1 MAHLP
6 AITGE
11 IESPRPLRAPAGRVV
26 LTGWCLCDGARP
38 AGVRLVTPV
47 GTLVAITGLPRHDAG
62 PQADSG
68 FRVEGMLPAG
78 VHPARLEVQTPG
90 GDWRLFRSRTI
101 AVAAEPFQAQVEAVA
116 EGTPLARR
124 QHVAGW
130 ALHPGGEI
138 AELAIRYAHQEIPC
152 AIGLPRSDV
161 PKRFPRHPQ
170 AAHCGFQ
177 SRDILGAGTGPLRL
191 KARLRDGRTFISRT
205 PIRIAVPS
213 DPNHPSGLS
222 FIGEPARLPRLNR
235 PVPPAPTQTAT
246 ARNIL
251 FVLYGNF
258 TSNSALQVS
267 ALANELAAAGHD
279 CAVAVPRD
287 RDTVGYQQAPRF
299 RALSHAEAL
308 ADGGAFRNGRGPDL
322 IHAWTTREL
331 VRTTCLDIQARHG
344 GILVVDLEDNEQLLL
359 AHALGRDFTTLAALP
374 GPELDALVPSDLSHP
389 HRAREFL
396 GRAAGVTVIVDSLR
410 EFVPPGTPWV
420 TIPPAADARY
430 FHPQPIPA
438 AFRQAL
444 GFGPETTVLFYHG
457 NTHPANAAEMREL
470 YLAVAALNE
479 AGEHTV
485 LVRAGTDSVDFLGT
499 EAGRVRPHVL
509 ALGQILHH
517 RHLPAL
523 MSLADVFVQPG
534 RPGAFNDYRFPSKLP
549 EFFALGRPVVLPRTN
564 LGATLR
570 HGHDAYVL
578 ARADAAGI
586 AAAVAELRRDRALYD
601 RLAAGAAAFASA
613 NLSWR
618 RSAETLAGFY
628 ASLPTFSSSH
638 A

>member
-213 DPNHPSGLS
+213 DPNHPPGLS
-222 FIGEPARLPRLNR
+222 FIGEPARLPRLTR

-251 FVLYGNF
+251 FVLPGSFAANH
-258 TSNSALQVS
+258 ALHV
-267 ALANELAAAGHD
+267 AAIANELCAQGHD
-279 CAVAVPRD
+279 CAVAVAHDPGTLSHH
-287 RDTVGYQQAPRF
+287 DTPRF
-299 RALSHAEAL
+299 RGLTHDDAVRGLV
-308 ADGGAFRNGRGPDL
+308 FRNGRGADL
-322 IHAWTTREL
+322 IHAWTTREIVRRL
-331 VRTTCLDIQARHG
+331 VGQLLARSPARVCVH
-344 GILVVDLEDNEQLLL
+344 LEDNEPLLL
-359 AHALGRDFTTLAALP
+359 AQSLHRSIAELEALP
-374 GPELDALVPSDLSHP
+374 DRELDALVPPTLSHP
-389 HRAREFL
+389 RRSVDFL
-396 GRAAGVTVIVDSLR
+396 RAADGVTVIVDRLR
-410 EFVPPGTPWV
+410 EFVPAGRPCHVLW
-420 TIPPAADARY
+420 PAADAR
-430 FHPQPIPA
+430 H
-438 AFRQAL
+438 
-444 GFGPETTVLFYHG
+444 FGPLPLPVDFRRFLDQTADATVLFYHG
-457 NTHPANAAEMREL
+457 NIHPANAAEMREL
-470 YLAVAALNE
+470 YAAVLRLNE
-479 AGEHTV
+479 SGQPTT
-485 LVRAGTDSVDFLGT
+485 LIRTGLDSVDGLG
-499 EAGRVRPHVL
+499 ALADRVRPHVL
-509 ALGQILHH
+509 ALGQVLHH

-523 MSLADVFVQPG
+523 MALADIFVQPG
-534 RPGAFNDYRFPSKLP
+534 WPDAFNHYRFPSKLP
-549 EFFALGRPVVLPRTN
+549 EFFALGRPVVLPRVN
-564 LGATLR
+564 LGEQLR
-570 HGHDAYVL
+570 HGIDAYVV

-586 AAAVAELRRDRALYD
+586 TAAVGELRRDHA
-601 RLAAGAAAFASA
+601 LAARLGAGALAFARQHF
-613 NLSWR
+613 SWQ
-618 RSAETLAGFY
+618 RSAAELANFYATLA
-628 ASLPTFSSSH
+628 ASRP
-638 A
+638 